1 MCTKIVINKLYLGN
15 RELGYELFSDGEIIE
30 MTEKQIISEIKSGK
44 DIRGLVIGNDNKL
57 ELDTEGFGM
66 RNLMEKR
73 HIGNYKP
80 MIEDGCMVNMV
91 NMFVTVIGC
100 RETENGLV
108 YEGITNRFK
117 RVDLDEALLVTYY
130 NMGIINGGVV
140 LNDDGTLKMPI
151 DMSNKAVDIV
161 VEKPAEQEVETIK
174 VEAPVEDEATSETEQ
189 ETGLE
194 ESKEVPEIEQ
204 VTEEEKPKKKNLSK
218 NRKK

>member
-1 MCTKIVINKLYLGN
+1 MCTKIVLNKLYLGN

-30 MTEKQIISEIKSGK
+30 MTEKQIISDIKNGK
-44 DIRGLVIGNDNKL
+44 DIKGLVIGDSGKL
-57 ELDTEGFGM
+57 ELDVAFGM

-80 MIEDGCMVNMV
+80 MIEDGCMVNM
-91 NMFVTVIGC
+91 FVTVTSC
-100 RETENGLV
+100 RETESGLV
-108 YEGITNRFK
+108 YEGISTRFK
-117 RVDLDEALLVTYY
+117 KVELDQSMLVTWY

-140 LNDDGTLKMPI
+140 LSDDGTLKMPVAK
-151 DMSNKAVDIV
+151 SKKVTDIV
-161 VEKPAEQEVETIK
+161 VEVTADQEQEVETIK
-174 VEAPVEDEATSETEQ
+174 VEAPVEDEATSETVQ

>member
-44 DIRGLVIGNDNKL
+44 DIRGLVIGESGKL
-57 ELDTEGFGM
+57 ELDVAGFGM

-80 MIEDGCMVNMV
+80 MVEHGCMVNM
-91 NMFVTVIGC
+91 FLTVIGSK
-100 RETENGLV
+100 ETENGVV

-130 NMGIINGGVV
+130 NMGIINGGVI
-140 LNDDGTLKMPI
+140 LKDGTLDVPKCQKETI
-151 DMSNKAVDIV
+151 T
-161 VEKPAEQEVETIK
+161 EQVQESKTTEEVETTVDAEIATEPETEERIE
-174 VEAPVEDEATSETEQ
+174 VENTSEEKTEPVE
-189 ETGLE
+189 E
-194 ESKEVPEIEQ
+194 E
-204 VTEEEKPKKKNLSK
+204 PKKKSTK
-218 NRKK
+218 GGKSRRK